1 VNQASGVS
9 VRMSI
14 ANYETLAANATR
26 RALRTG
32 ESEAVPRVSDFD
44 ALYASTSGKLE
55 LEYAAGERGETDV
68 VRDLVRR
75 ATRAVFDEYCKVAEL
90 GPLVAAFD
98 AGWKVEVS
106 PMMPSR
112 EVLTGLDQIPGLR
125 EAAASLAG
133 GDSPARLAC
142 ALEFLLEGLHL
153 SNRLNKSVREGAS
166 RYGRA

>member
-1 VNQASGVS
+1 
-9 VRMSI
+9 
-14 ANYETLAANATR
+14 
-26 RALRTG
+26 
-32 ESEAVPRVSDFD
+32 
-44 ALYASTSGKLE
+44 
-55 LEYAAGERGETDV
+55 
-68 VRDLVRR
+68 
-75 ATRAVFDEYCKVAEL
+75 
-90 GPLVAAFD
+90 
-98 AGWKVEVS
+98 
-106 PMMPSR
+106 MMPSR